1 MAGCGIA
8 GRGGRGSLGES
19 EVEVAGIA
27 VDVSKLR
34 AEIRTKYVEVVE
46 HPDATFHFHT
56 GLRAAANAGY
66 LDEWLEGLPKSSIAS
81 FAGVA
86 NPFHWGLPR
95 PGDRVIDVGSGA
107 GLDSM
112 IAANATGPEG
122 SVVGVDMTPE
132 MLERARAGAREAGIG
147 NVEFRHG
154 LAEEL
159 PVEDGWAD
167 LVISNGVI
175 NLVPDKLG
183 AYREITRVLKSGGRV
198 QVADICVDKPVPESA
213 LRDID
218 LWTG

>member
-1 MAGCGIA
+1 VSDIT
-8 GRGGRGSLGES
+8 
-19 EVEVAGIA
+19 
-27 VDVSKLR
+27 VDVAKLR
-34 AEIRTKYVEVVE
+34 QEIRTKYVEVID

-56 GLRAAANAGY
+56 GLRATANAGY
-66 LDEWLEGLPKSSIAS
+66 RDEWLEGLPKSSVAS

-95 PGDRVIDVGSGA
+95 PGDHVVDVGSGI

-112 IAANATGPEG
+112 VAARAVGAEG
-122 SVVGVDMTPE
+122 RVIGVDMTPE
-132 MLERARAGAREAGIG
+132 MLERARAGAEEAAIG
-147 NVEFRHG
+147 NVEFREG
-154 LAEEL
+154 LAEKL

-183 AYREITRVLKSGGRV
+183 AYREIARVLKPGGRA
-198 QVADICVDKPVPESA
+198 QIADICVEKPVPESA